1 MCNEVKEIVAGET
14 ILGISSRMTPDA
26 HPDDAPDLPDFDL
39 DRFLP
44 YRLTIAAERLS
55 AGLARR
61 YRQDFGLSVA
71 QWRVLVHLLHSGAV
85 SVRDIGQHVN
95 LEKSKAS
102 RAASRLEADGLIEKA
117 VNARDR
123 RLLDLTLTNEG
134 RALMARL
141 LPLAMAYQNRLESLI
156 GDHLGALNSAIDTIL
171 EEDP

>member
-1 MCNEVKEIVAGET
+1 
-14 ILGISSRMTPDA
+14 MTQNAADTS
-26 HPDDAPDLPDFDL
+26 APDLPDFDL
-39 DRFLP
+39 DTFLP

-61 YRQDFGLSVA
+61 YKQDFGLSVA
-71 QWRVLVHLLHSGAV
+71 EWRVLVHLLHSGAV

-117 VNARDR
+117 INTSDR
-123 RLLDLTLTNEG
+123 RLLDLTLTDKG

-141 LPLAMAYQNRLESLI
+141 LPLVIDYQDKMERLIDDKL
-156 GDHLGALNSAIDTIL
+156 DALNEAIDIIL
-171 EEDP
+171 REEP